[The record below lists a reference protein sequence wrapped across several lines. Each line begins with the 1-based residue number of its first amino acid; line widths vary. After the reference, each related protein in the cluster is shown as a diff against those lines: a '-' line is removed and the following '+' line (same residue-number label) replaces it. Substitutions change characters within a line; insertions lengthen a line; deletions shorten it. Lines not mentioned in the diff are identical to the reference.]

1 MSGDAGDALAEFPAG
16 CRVRSAADLVAQ
28 RQKFAAEPRGT
39 RLVHEACHADRDAR
53 DAFGVRKRGHQV
65 AR

>member
-1 MSGDAGDALAEFPAG
+1 MSDDAGDALAEFAAG

-28 RQKFAAEPRGT
+28 RHEFAAEPRGT
-39 RLVHEACHADRDAR
+39 RLVHEACHAGRDAR
-53 DAFGVRKRGHQV
+53 DAFGVRKRGQQA